1 MWYKLKISLK
11 PNAFLYGIL
20 SVVLLANN
28 IKDKQAKLCVLN
40 IPKAKDL
47 IDSRATKAL
56 KDGDEVIENVY
67 LMYKKC
73 WSKVAANG
81 GE

>member
-1 MWYKLKISLK
+1 
-11 PNAFLYGIL
+11 
-20 SVVLLANN
+20 VLLANN

-73 WSKVAANG
+73 
-81 GE
+81 